1 MNAREGGARGAELDE
16 GTADCSVFEMV
27 ETPIV
32 TAAAQASS
40 GMVPADRGELEV
52 VALKQRLQQGQSEF
66 LHLRQTN
73 IVTLAELQKGR
84 RHWEEATVA
93 LRISQQQVSE
103 LKSLLDAKQLVLE
116 QGEKLYQEA
125 HLALAERQSRLQQE
139 GRKRQQDFQQNQI
152 LRKEEAETAERRLQK
167 ALVGQKQK
175 LEQKQEQR
183 LKQTRADAAGAL
195 ETARRLHQKELMEL
209 QTVLK
214 RQQQI
219 EQAVVARREQGK
231 DVQIIEL
238 RKELKA
244 AHTLEAELNAAN
256 SLAAVSAAEQ
266 LPGLGDAELR
276 ELEEA
281 VRKEY
286 MRRQQLTLEREREE
300 LQRER
305 EEMRKTM
312 MAELERERALQRE
325 EREEAIQCAIC
336 LDRDKDTALNCGH
349 QACAQCAIGLAN
361 CHICRGPITTRTRL
375 Y

>member
-1 MNAREGGARGAELDE
+1 L
-16 GTADCSVFEMV
+16 
-27 ETPIV
+27 
-32 TAAAQASS
+32 
-40 GMVPADRGELEV
+40 
-52 VALKQRLQQGQSEF
+52 LK
-66 LHLRQTN
+66 
-73 IVTLAELQKGR
+73 
-84 RHWEEATVA
+84 
-93 LRISQQQVSE
+93 
-103 LKSLLDAKQLVLE
+103 LKSRLDAKHQLLVLAQNHHHE
-116 QGEKLYQEA
+116 EA
-125 HLALAERQSRLQQE
+125 HSAQAEQKLKLQQE
-139 GRKRQQDFQQNQI
+139 YQRRLQENLQQYRI
-152 LRKEEAETAERRLQK
+152 LQKEEAKTAERHLQK

-266 LPGLGDAELR
+266 LPGLCDAELR

-286 MRRQQLTLEREREE
+286 MRRQQLTLDRERGE

-336 LDRDKDTALNCGH
+336 FDRDKDTALNCGH
-349 QACAQCAIGLAN
+349 QACAFCASGLAN
-361 CHICRGPITTRTRL
+361 CHICREPILTRTRL